1 MKKTTR
7 CSQNFFRWHHQ
18 HLQLKKRDFLI
29 YWKCERSEEYQRRAY
44 LTTKLSFPLTSISFS
59 NKGQAMLLCLS
70 FPLGAHCTEKKGVEK
85 SGGSVAWFR
94 IRGGIGR
101 RKISCKKLCPSPC
114 EKMGGEARNKP
125 FCWKPPSAKLHDA
138 SSVQQVRK

>member
-1 MKKTTR
+1 M
-7 CSQNFFRWHHQ
+7 
-18 HLQLKKRDFLI
+18 
-29 YWKCERSEEYQRRAY
+29 YWKCERSEEDQRRAY
-44 LTTKLSFPLTSISFS
+44 LTTKLYFPLTSISLS
-59 NKGQAMLLCLS
+59 NKGHAMLLCLS
-70 FPLGAHCTEKKGVEK
+70 FLQGAHCTEKNGVEK

-125 FCWKPPSAKLHDA
+125 FCWKPPSAKMHDA